1 MKKQITQKKMGFS
14 LIELSIVILVI
25 GLLVLGI
32 TKGSSIITKAKI
44 GSAKS
49 LTKGS
54 PVALTDNLVAW
65 YEPTLTT
72 SFTQEE
78 AFDGEDL
85 TVNDGASWF
94 DNSPT
99 RANNATTVLGT
110 VLPQYVESSTNSL
123 PAVRFAASSTTDS
136 SIAFNS
142 LSLNQRGYTIFIVE
156 RRSAATGELLG
167 LGGTGGNNTIEYGE
181 TDELGNASTG
191 FANVT
196 AFGSAVPRI
205 STFLSDDTGLKVA
218 INGAVDQTNDVE
230 AAALLTATATGL
242 IGDSDAGT
250 ANTGYTGDI
259 SEIIIFN
266 RGLKTAE
273 RNDIQD
279 YLSKKYSINV
289 TVSAS

>member
-85 TVNDGASWF
+85 TVAGGAVWF
-94 DNSPT
+94 DNSPS
-99 RANNATTVLGT
+99 RASNATAIIGT
-110 VLPQYVESSTNSL
+110 APKYTESSTNSL
-123 PAVRFAASSTTDS
+123 PAVRFVAGALS
-136 SIAFNS
+136 FNS
-142 LSLNQRGYTIFIVE
+142 ISLNQHQYTVFVVE
-156 RRSAATGELLG
+156 RRSGAVGDFLQLGLNSDAVPVPNSFGYSTGILLG
-167 LGGTGGNNTIEYGE
+167 SGTGAGK
-181 TDELGNASTG
+181 TG
-191 FANVT
+191 AGAVA
-196 AFGSAVPRI
+196 AFGSQVSRI
-205 STFLSDDTGLKVA
+205 STFVSDPTSKRLY
-218 INGAVDQTNDVE
+218 INGEIGAGTNSGVGT
-230 AAALLTATATGL
+230 AALLEANKVGL
-242 IGDSDAGT
+242 LGSSGAV
-250 ANTGYTGDI
+250 YVGDI
-259 SEIIIFN
+259 SEVIIFN
-266 RGLKTAE
+266 RGLQIDE

-289 TVSAS
+289 TDSAS